1 MEGVRWAL
9 AAALATALVALAAAV
24 AGWARRRARY
34 VRLVDQMPGP
44 LALPLLGS
52 VVTLI
57 ATKRQDLFQVFDGRT
72 RKYWPVMRTW
82 KGPMADIHLSS
93 ARDIEVILGSTTHI
107 DKSSLYSFIRPWLG
121 EGLLTSTGNKWHS
134 HRKLIT
140 PTFHFKILDSFLE
153 VFAENSQILVESM
166 EKEVGNTGGFDVY
179 PYITLCTL
187 DIICETAMGSQI
199 NAQRGGHSDY
209 VRAIYD
215 ISECALERVMRPWLY
230 PDCVFR
236 RSGTGKRFH
245 QHLATL
251 HGFTTKVIQERKIF
265 LKNNSSA
272 TADENKDDFGVK
284 RRLAFL
290 DLLLEASKGG
300 TVLSDE
306 DIREEVDTFMFEGHD
321 TTSAGICW
329 TLFLLGTHRQ
339 VQEKVAEELQAI
351 FQGSDRPPSMQ
362 DLAEMKYLERVIKE
376 TLRLYPSV
384 PIIGRHVTQDVQIG
398 NYTIPAGCDVTV
410 HIYHVHRNPEYFPEP
425 EKFDPDNFLPERVQ
439 GRHPYAYIPFSAG
452 SRNCIGQKFAL
463 LEEKV
468 VLSMLLRRYSFQAL
482 DKAED
487 LKLMGELILRPWGGL
502 RLRATRRA
510 T

>member
-1 MEGVRWAL
+1 MKTKMTLWQSQVIVL
-9 AAALATALVALAAAV
+9 A
-24 AGWARRRARY
+24 
-34 VRLVDQMPGP
+34 
-44 LALPLLGS
+44 
-52 VVTLI
+52 
-57 ATKRQDLFQVFDGRT
+57 
-72 RKYWPVMRTW
+72 
-82 KGPMADIHLSS
+82 
-93 ARDIEVILGSTTHI
+93 
-107 DKSSLYSFIRPWLG
+107 
-121 EGLLTSTGNKWHS
+121 
-134 HRKLIT
+134 
-140 PTFHFKILDSFLE
+140 
-153 VFAENSQILVESM
+153 
-166 EKEVGNTGGFDVY
+166 
-179 PYITLCTL
+179 
-187 DIICETAMGSQI
+187 
-199 NAQRGGHSDY
+199 
-209 VRAIYD
+209 
-215 ISECALERVMRPWLY
+215 
-230 PDCVFR
+230 
-236 RSGTGKRFH
+236 
-245 QHLATL
+245 
-251 HGFTTKVIQERKIF
+251 
-265 LKNNSSA
+265 
-272 TADENKDDFGVK
+272 GVK

-329 TLFLLGTHRQ
+329 TLFLLGTHHH
-339 VQEKVAEELQAI
+339 VQEKVVEELQAI
-351 FQGSDRPPSMQ
+351 FQGSDRPPTMQ